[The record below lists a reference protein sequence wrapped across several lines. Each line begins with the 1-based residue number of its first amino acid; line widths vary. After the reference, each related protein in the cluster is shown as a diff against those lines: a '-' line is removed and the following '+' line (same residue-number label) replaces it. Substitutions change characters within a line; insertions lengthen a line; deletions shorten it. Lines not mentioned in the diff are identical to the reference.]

1 MIFYYRRHGKKT
13 SAQPN
18 TAEISTQLEQ
28 IPEWGSIK
36 KIINFFN
43 NSKKANYQSNKNKG
57 TEINYDTKE
66 VEVQEKEAEINY
78 FTKEVGAQEVVGLNK
93 EVLGDLEEEITILK
107 RRKRVIELKKEI
119 RDLEGINA
127 LTSNTSSVYSV

>member
-1 MIFYYRRHGKKT
+1 
-13 SAQPN
+13 
-18 TAEISTQLEQ
+18 
-28 IPEWGSIK
+28 
-36 KIINFFN
+36 
-43 NSKKANYQSNKNKG
+43 
-57 TEINYDTKE
+57 
-66 VEVQEKEAEINY
+66 
-78 FTKEVGAQEVVGLNK
+78 VVGLNK